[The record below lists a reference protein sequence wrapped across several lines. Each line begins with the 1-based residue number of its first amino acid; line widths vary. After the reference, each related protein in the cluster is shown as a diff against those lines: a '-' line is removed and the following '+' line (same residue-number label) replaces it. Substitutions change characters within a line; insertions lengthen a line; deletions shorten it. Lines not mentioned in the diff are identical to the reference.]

1 MKGIRH
7 TLIGASVAVL
17 AMSLAVGC
25 GQKQSSNSDS
35 GLLSVPPDQANLKT
49 TSQTWS
55 SPPKMT
61 IDPSKQ
67 YDAVVHTN
75 IGNFTIQLLAK
86 DSPKTVNNFVFLAKH
101 HFYKN
106 DAFFRV
112 IQSFMI
118 QTGDPNNIGTGGPGY
133 KFKDELP
140 NQEKYAPGVVAMAN
154 AGPNTNGS
162 QFFIGTGQE
171 VSSLN
176 SQPNYTIFGK
186 VTKGMDVVTKIAA
199 IPVEQNPI
207 TKEQNSYPTETAY
220 ITSID
225 IQTH

>member
-1 MKGIRH
+1 MKGIQH
-7 TLIGASVAVL
+7 TLVGASVAVL
-17 AMSLAVGC
+17 ALSLAVGC
-25 GQKQSSNSDS
+25 GQKKSSDS

-49 TSQTWS
+49 TSQKWK
-55 SPPKMT
+55 SPPAMT

-75 IGNFTIQLLAK
+75 VGDFTIQLLAK
-86 DSPKTVNNFVFLAKH
+86 DSPVTVNNFVFLAKH

-140 NQEKYAPGVVAMAN
+140 NKEKYAPGVVAMAN
-154 AGPNTNGS
+154 SGPNTNGS
-162 QFFIGTGQE
+162 QFFIGTGDQ
-171 VSSLN
+171 VDGLN

-186 VTKGMDVVTKIAA
+186 VTKGMDVVQKIAA
-199 IPVEQNPI
+199 IPVEQNPV
-207 TKEQNSYPTETAY
+207 TGEQGSYPTETAY
-220 ITSID
+220 IESID